1 MKPELGFDSS
11 KLKGSK
17 TMETYE
23 GYLGK
28 IAKSLSGQHAYMSF
42 DSVKVVEAIKRQAEK
57 LTCHSFG
64 AVTSRINNE
73 LAEKLIQITPGE
85 HGDTL
90 TASSQCNHALAMLND
105 GRILTIAVS
114 PNGLAGTYPV
124 WLDAEGVKLT
134 LPDGIEEIRKESPCS

>member
-1 MKPELGFDSS
+1 MKPKLGFDLI

-28 IAKSLSGQHAYMSF
+28 VANSLSGQHDYMSF
-42 DSVKVVEAIKRQAEK
+42 DSGKGVYIKDPDGNEYLDFSSSACVANTGYCHPRVVEAIKRQAEK

-85 HGDTL
+85 HEKKVWFGYYR
-90 TASSQCNHALAMLND
+90 ASHEGCF
-105 GRILTIAVS
+105 GRE
-114 PNGLAGTYPV
+114 GL
-124 WLDAEGVKLT
+124 
-134 LPDGIEEIRKESPCS
+134 